1 MTLILNLTSAEE
13 AHLTAAAQQAGLAP
27 EALLRTLVNR
37 LPLATE
43 APLAQKAGDAREKAG
58 DAREKAIHGARGSLA
73 HLGASVEDLHRQRQA
88 DRAGEQA
95 RDSGH

>member
-13 AHLTAAAQQAGLAP
+13 ARLTAAAQQAGLAP

-43 APLAQKAGDAREKAG
+43 ASLAQQAG

-95 RDSGH
+95 RNSGH

>member
-13 AHLTAAAQQAGLAP
+13 ARLTAAAQQAGLAP

-37 LPLATE
+37 LPLTSDASH
-43 APLAQKAGDAREKAG
+43 AQKAVDT
-58 DAREKAIHGARGSLA
+58 REKAIRGARGSLA
-73 HLGASVEDLHRQRQA
+73 HLGASVEDLHQQRQA

-95 RDSGH
+95 KDSGH

>member
-13 AHLTAAAQQAGLAP
+13 ARLTAAAQQAGLAP

-43 APLAQKAGDAREKAG
+43 ASLAQKAG

-73 HLGASVEDLHRQRQA
+73 HLGASVEDLHRQRQT